1 MKCDSCPY
9 YGLEGIKNDMNWCKL
24 YSAAAPVEGCEG
36 ERDAYLEQQEMMQDF
51 LKNDEQDE

>member
-1 MKCDSCPY
+1 M
-9 YGLEGIKNDMNWCKL
+9 LEGVKYDMNWCKL

-51 LKNDEQDE
+51 LKNQEQDE